1 MTEETGDIVSDIKS
15 AIWDIEDNLERLL
28 HRLETEMERILKEE
42 NEGGEACFDLLL
54 KAGFTIG
61 TRFIYKFDNTKWTI
75 TGINPKGFVL
85 TAINNGEIRKS
96 RLPAYDMKRLKEKM
110 ELFEIIEQPE
120 NSNA

>member
-1 MTEETGDIVSDIKS
+1 MPEETEDIVSDIKS

-28 HRLETEMERILKEE
+28 RRLETEMERTEKED
-42 NEGGEACFDLLL
+42 NEDGEACFDLLL

-85 TAINNGEIRKS
+85 TSINNGEIRIS
-96 RLPAYDMKRLKEKM
+96 RLPAYDVERLKKM
-110 ELFEIIEQPE
+110 MEQLEIIEQQE